1 MAESLFPGE
10 PPVSLGEVRAWLR
23 LGTAADDAVIERL
36 IDAAT
41 NICEAY
47 IGGRLI
53 VRAAEEV
60 QPIGAEPVRLRARP
74 VVAVDVVTL
83 LAGDSETVLQEADY
97 RVAIAPDGRARLT
110 IGTPGDAK
118 RVRVAYRAGIAGEP
132 SGVPEAIRHGIIRM
146 TQHLYVARDGAG
158 IAPPAAIAA
167 LWKPWRRMA
176 LGGAR

>member
-1 MAESLFPGE
+1 MADSLFPGKA
-10 PPVSLGEVRAWLR
+10 PVSLEEARSWLR
-23 LGTAADDAVIERL
+23 MGAAADDAVIERL

-41 NICEAY
+41 NICEAF
-47 IGGRLI
+47 IGGRLL

-60 QPIGAEPVRLRARP
+60 QPIGAGPVRLCARP
-74 VVAVDVVTL
+74 VVAVDAVTL
-83 LAGDSETVLQEADY
+83 LAGDSEMVLQEGDY
-97 RVAIAPDGRARLT
+97 RLVIAPDGRARLT
-110 IGTPGDAK
+110 IAAPGDAK

-167 LWKPWRRMA
+167 LWQPWRRLT
-176 LGGAR
+176 LGGER